1 MTTIITFDKQFKS
14 EILKAFDK
22 TIKEDK
28 IIVETSTGK
37 PVLTVNGETITSK
50 EFAGIKKGSEIFIK
64 NDITFLIEFAKNR

>member
-28 IIVETSTGK
+28 IIVEASTGK
-37 PVLTVNGETITSK
+37 PVLTINGETITSK

-64 NDITFLIEFAKNR
+64 NDITSLIEFAKNK